1 MKNKPGHFGQK
12 ILASMGH
19 KHATHIGSVS
29 ALFTNILDGLHDRP
43 LQKQHPLHAIA
54 GQHVSAWSMSQPI
67 GFGHVNELQSRV
79 TTVRLVDICVL
90 SVNAGPVV
98 LVLGR
103 RLAVAAVIGEF
114 SAPKID
120 WRRSSTRRE
129 GSGSHRSFAD
139 AIAQAVHVA
148 IAISP

>member
-1 MKNKPGHFGQK
+1 MAK
-12 ILASMGH
+12 
-19 KHATHIGSVS
+19 
-29 ALFTNILDGLHDRP
+29 
-43 LQKQHPLHAIA
+43 
-54 GQHVSAWSMSQPI
+54 PI
-67 GFGHVNELQSRV
+67 GFGQINDFQSSRI
-79 TTVRLVDICVL
+79 TVVVVQIYIL
-90 SVNAGPVV
+90 SVNAGALVLVNVGARV

-114 SAPKID
+114 FAPKID